1 MTAIPDPWGE
11 EFIKSTDE
19 MLKPALVA
27 WMDANP
33 TISEDLLALMVEQVV
48 QSIFFDRTTAAG
60 EGEAVEVSD
69 KDRIARLLAELEDLP
84 PEERE
89 AAIAALSD
97 DDRAAVGDAELEAA
111 EAAED
116 DDELGGEA

>member
-1 MTAIPDPWGE
+1 MTIPDPWGE
-11 EFIKSTDE
+11 DFSKSTDE

-48 QSIFFDRTTAAG
+48 QSIFFERTTAAV
-60 EGEAVEVSD
+60 EGEAVEMSD
-69 KDRIARLLAELEDLP
+69 KDRIPRLLAELEDLP

-97 DDRAAVGDAELEAA
+97 DDRAAVPGAELEAT

>member
-1 MTAIPDPWGE
+1 MTIPDPWGE
-11 EFIKSTDE
+11 DFSKSTDE

-48 QSIFFDRTTAAG
+48 QSIFFERTTAG
-60 EGEAVEVSD
+60 EGEAVEMSD
-69 KDRIARLLAELEDLP
+69 EDRTARLEADLEDLP

-89 AAIAALSD
+89 ADIASLSD
-97 DDRAAVGDAELEAA
+97 EDRAAVRDADLEAE

-116 DDELGGEA
+116 DEELGGEA